1 MTRCLCPHVRAG
13 SCEWLNCLSD
23 FFHDQQTAKEPS
35 ACFAFSRWSA
45 CVHSEKEQVKPR
57 VFLFFILPPKKR
69 PGSGSPSAG
78 GNPGDD
84 VFGRA
89 CGTVS
94 VLRPFWSVRPSVC
107 RWHSFPLISVVQFF
121 PSLQQTFLP
130 FSSFFSTWLQV
141 LASILGALGALHTS
155 QTINWVAALNQ
166 TIGSKRPNQNGPS
179 AKKKKQMHEMPST
192 FLFVGHK
199 MFVAFISQWN
209 WGRSIF
215 SPFFHTNE
223 TSFLSGEEWN
233 GAFQDATC
241 SLCTR
246 CATHKCY
253 SIHYILPQCGNV
265 AFIKW
270 RMLILISVHLA
281 GISFWKM
288 KLGGYPLLW
297 RKCENLVDASALSI
311 LLRELKGMRVVKREL
326 AATETTAVLAT
337 RRCRWRVNPVT
348 RKKIIRRIIQKA
360 KMKRCLYGGFACCLG
375 ARYLGC
381 CFRLLAAHLRLWLN
395 CTSH

>member
-179 AKKKKQMHEMPST
+179 AKKNRCTKCLQLFYSSATKCSWLSFLNEIGVVQFFLHFSILMRRVFSLVKNETAHFKMPPARCV
-192 FLFVGHK
+192 LD
-199 MFVAFISQWN
+199 AQ
-209 WGRSIF
+209 
-215 SPFFHTNE
+215 HTNVIRFI
-223 TSFLSGEEWN
+223 TSFRSVATWLSLNGGCWSSSLFIWREFRFEKWNLEDIRFFGEN
-233 GAFQDATC
+233 VKI
-241 SLCTR
+241 SS
-246 CATHKCY
+246 THPPFPFC
-253 SIHYILPQCGNV
+253 CGS
-265 AFIKW
+265 W
-270 RMLILISVHLA
+270 RGCGS
-281 GISFWKM
+281 WK
-288 KLGGYPLLW
+288 G
-297 RKCENLVDASALSI
+297 N
-311 LLRELKGMRVVKREL
+311 
-326 AATETTAVLAT
+326 
-337 RRCRWRVNPVT
+337 
-348 RKKIIRRIIQKA
+348 
-360 KMKRCLYGGFACCLG
+360 
-375 ARYLGC
+375 
-381 CFRLLAAHLRLWLN
+381 LRLRKRRLFWQHDDVVGELIR
-395 CTSH
+395 SRERKSSAA